1 MTVHEAAA
9 LGTPSVMVR
18 GATTASIVTDGENG
32 FLCENAPEDL
42 ARVITKAVT
51 DTEALK
57 KAGEGAKKTISIPW
71 EQTMEKA
78 VRRYENLIELGKRG
92 KLKDKSKRLL

>member
-1 MTVHEAAA
+1 M
-9 LGTPSVMVR
+9 
-18 GATTASIVTDGENG
+18 
-32 FLCENAPEDL
+32 
-42 ARVITKAVT
+42 TKAVT
-51 DTEALK
+51 DPEALK
-57 KAGEGAKKTISIPW
+57 RAGDGARRTISIPW